1 MTKPRSNPK
10 LLKVPQYVPGKPIEQ
25 VKAEL
30 GLAEVIKLASNES
43 PIGPS
48 PLAVTAAH
56 AMLLGAHRYPGT
68 TERTLR
74 RKVAAR
80 LGADFDEHHIV
91 LGNGGTDVL
100 RMITQAY
107 VFDGGN
113 AIMSRT
119 TFPMY
124 QALTTSF
131 GGRPRQVKPLPGYGH
146 DLEGIL
152 AKIDE
157 GTRLIFLCSPNN
169 PTSHIINQVEA
180 DRFMA
185 RVPAHV
191 VVVFDE
197 SYFDFVTDPDF
208 TDSLAFI
215 RAGCNVLTVR
225 SFSKSAGLA
234 NLRVGYL
241 VGPRHLTSYIRHVQ
255 LPFHVGDVA
264 LAAAVASLDDDDYM
278 ERHQKAV
285 WAGRD
290 YLFVAMS
297 ELGLQCLPSQTNF
310 VTIVNPPLPAESLV
324 AALLCKGFIVRAT
337 TAFGL
342 PNGVRVSTGTM
353 MENKKFIAALREVL
367 HEADTNGRSTKD
379 SGQWPLLKENV

>member
-1 MTKPRSNPK
+1 MAKPRSNPE

-30 GLAEVIKLASNES
+30 GLTEVIKMASNES

-48 PLAVTAAH
+48 PLAVSAAQ

-74 RKVAAR
+74 RKVAAT
-80 LGADFDEHHIV
+80 LGSDFDEHHIV

-113 AIMSRT
+113 TIMSRT

-124 QALTTSF
+124 QALTTTF
-131 GGRPRQVKPLPGYGH
+131 GGTPRQVKSLSGFEH
-146 DLEGIL
+146 DLEGML
-152 AKIDE
+152 AQIDKD
-157 GTRLIFLCSPNN
+157 TRLIFLCSPNN
-169 PTSHIINQVEA
+169 PTGHIISQMEA
-180 DRFMA
+180 DRFIA
-185 RVPAHV
+185 QVPAHV

-197 SYFDFVTDPDF
+197 SYFDFVTDLDYA
-208 TDSLAFI
+208 DSLAYV
-215 RAGCNVLTVR
+215 RAGRNVLALR

-241 VGPRHLTSYIRHVQ
+241 VGPPHLTNYIRRVQ

-264 LAAAVASLDDDDYM
+264 LAAAVASLDDSDYM
-278 ERHQKAV
+278 GRHQQAV

-290 YLFVAMS
+290 YLLAAMS
-297 ELGLQCLPSQTNF
+297 ELGLQYLPSQTNF
-310 VTIVNPPLPAESLV
+310 VTIVNPPLAADSLV

-337 TAFGL
+337 RGFGL
-342 PNGVRVSTGTM
+342 ENGVRVSTGTM
-353 MENKKFIAALREVL
+353 VENKKFIVALREVL
-367 HEADTNGRSTKD
+367 HEAWANDRSIIGGNSLQFLREK
-379 SGQWPLLKENV
+379 V